1 MTSQLKYT
9 GGDYLAESK
18 SRWSDKTLEAVEKL
32 CLFDDDFMSLVFDK
46 NKEATEFL
54 LNTIFERE
62 DMCVLEVKGQH
73 EYKNVLPYRCITI
86 DIRAVDHTGK
96 IYDIEVQRADA
107 GAIPQRAR
115 FHSALIDSRLLEEG
129 QKFKEIKDSYV
140 IFITQN
146 DVIGNGLPL
155 YHVERVIKENNMD
168 FYDGSHIIYVNG
180 AYKDTTNPIG
190 RLVHDFGCTKSNDMY
205 CDMLKKQVK
214 YYKETEGGR
223 EVMCQIIED
232 IADEREEQVQLENI
246 KNLMET
252 LKLTAEQ
259 AMDAL
264 KITGNERKVYLK
276 KLN

>member
-1 MTSQLKYT
+1 M
-9 GGDYLAESK
+9 AESK

-232 IADEREEQVQLENI
+232 VAESRAEEERMDTLFHTMKNI
-246 KNLMET
+246 MDSMKWN
-252 LKLTAEQ
+252 AEQ
-259 AMDAL
+259 AL
-264 KITGNERKVYLK
+264 KIMGVSGKDKEALLK
-276 KLN
+276 RL